1 MTFPEK
7 PNDSAALPEER
18 EASAQLVAIELEV
31 IRLVNSMML
40 KMEAGSKVIESTSIR
55 YEDFAMFALQMQN
68 VDVQPHLTPEMMKG
82 VDVVG
87 RLQVADDDGNRYE
100 LPVACVHEEFGIIV
114 VDEALYGLLQD
125 YRSVS
130 G

>member
-7 PNDSAALPEER
+7 PNDSAALSEER
-18 EASAQLVAIELEV
+18 EASPALVAIELEI

-40 KMEAGSKVIESTSIR
+40 KMESGSKVIESTSIR
-55 YEDFAMFALQMQN
+55 YADFALFALQMEN
-68 VDVQPHLTPEMMKG
+68 VDVQQNLTSEMMKA

-87 RLQVADDDGNRYE
+87 RLHVEDDEGNSYE